1 MKNILLG
8 IIGSLILLN
17 TTCICLELLK
27 YSACVNEREQA
38 LSQQLLEYQ
47 RRALQGKR
55 VYSKVQPES
64 SSA

>member
-17 TTCICLELLK
+17 TTCICLQLLK

-38 LSQQLLEYQ
+38 LSQQLLEYTEGHWSIKAE
-47 RRALQGKR
+47 R
-55 VYSKVQPES
+55 E
-64 SSA
+64 

>member
-38 LSQQLLEYQ
+38 LSQQLLEYTEGHW
-47 RRALQGKR
+47 RIK
-55 VYSKVQPES
+55 
-64 SSA
+64 